1 MASVYGPLH
10 IRSVDRRA
18 VPVSEISP
26 TSKYFVKFSMCIY
39 DRAGW
44 LCSRHLSF
52 SNRDPGKRA
61 GNFAIWILQPTLGTR
76 AGFFPRATKG
86 FVERGSFTRA
96 AKPWQKPETE
106 REKRLAPRVT
116 SARLQGYKLDE
127 FLRSGW
133 HCLALP
139 SYFPHHK
146 LHHNCSDT
154 AVRVAEAMI
163 GAKVVCFVSRNCH
176 QDSSAGSLAFPCLG
190 NRAEISHMNPRQNS
204 LR

>member
-1 MASVYGPLH
+1 MGLFTLDQLTRGLSWFP
-10 IRSVDRRA
+10 RSR
-18 VPVSEISP
+18 S

-39 DRAGW
+39 ERAGW

-52 SNRDPGKRA
+52 SNRDLGKRA
-61 GNFAIWILQPTLGTR
+61 GNFAIWTLQPTLGTR
-76 AGFFPRATKG
+76 TGFFSRATKS
-86 FVERGSFTRA
+86 FVRRRSFTRA

-106 REKRLAPRVT
+106 CEKPLAPRVT
-116 SARLQGYKLDE
+116 SAQLQGCKLDE
-127 FLRSGW
+127 FWRSGW

-154 AVRVAEAMI
+154 ALRVAETMI
-163 GAKVVCFVSRNCH
+163 DAKVVCCVSRIWH
-176 QDSSAGSLAFPCLG
+176 PDSSPGSLAFPYLG

-204 LR
+204 SR